1 MSLGRAL
8 KRAGENPGLAL
19 TVGLAL
25 LRGQYYRLW
34 FRLRGQRVVIGS
46 RFQVQGKLD
55 IRGPGTVIFG
65 DRCQVI
71 SSRLAPTTPF
81 THAKDAV
88 IRFGDEVLLT
98 GTRLGCQG
106 RIEVGNRTGLADC
119 RIMDTDFHRP
129 EAREGR
135 RYDTGG
141 RARPI
146 LIGENVWVGAGAMVL
161 KGVKI
166 GDNAVVGAG
175 SVVVGNVP
183 RDAVVFGNPAR
194 VIWRFPAARPAA
206 AAAPAEPALQSSP
219 GRAER

>member
-8 KRAGENPGLAL
+8 ERARENPGLAL
-19 TVGLAL
+19 QVALAL
-25 LRGQYYRLW
+25 AKGQYYRLW

-46 RFQVQGKLD
+46 RFQVQGRLD

-71 SSRLAPTTPF
+71 SHKMTPTTPY
-81 THAKDAV
+81 THAPDAV

-98 GTRLGCQG
+98 GTRLGCQH

-119 RIMDTDFHRP
+119 RVMDTDFHRP
-129 EAREGR
+129 EARDGR

-141 RARPI
+141 RPRPI
-146 LIGENVWVGAGAMVL
+146 VIGENVWVGAGAMVL

-206 AAAPAEPALQSSP
+206 PAAERTPLEANP